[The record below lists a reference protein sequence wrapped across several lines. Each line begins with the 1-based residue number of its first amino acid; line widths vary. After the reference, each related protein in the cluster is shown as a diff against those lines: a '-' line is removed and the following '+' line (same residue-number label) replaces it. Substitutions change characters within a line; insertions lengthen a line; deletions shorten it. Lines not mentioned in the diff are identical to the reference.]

1 MMASGSQQM
10 NPPKADELDYIHFLI
25 AAQKVFTCTEAARCQ
40 PNHLDPPAHDAFTR
54 LLTREPPDTEALW
67 EEAKTLVEP
76 ERGLLVVDDT
86 TLDKPYSRKMELV
99 HRHWSGKHRRVVNGI
114 NLATLLWSKAE
125 ALVPTDFRVYD
136 KPRDGLTKNDHFRA
150 MLKQAK
156 ERGFEPRYVLFDSW
170 YSSLD
175 NLKAIRSYG
184 WRWLCRLKSNRLVNP
199 DKSGN
204 VAIKEVE
211 IPAEGRIVHL
221 KAYGMVKVFRT
232 VARDGGA
239 EHWATDD
246 FEMGESEREELEWAG
261 WGIETYHRA
270 LKQCCGIERAQARG
284 AQAQRNHLG
293 LALRAFLRLEANRLE
308 NGVSWYE
315 AKHSIVRD
323 AVRRYLAEPLY
334 LLSPTA

>member
-1 MMASGSQQM
+1 
-10 NPPKADELDYIHFLI
+10 
-25 AAQKVFTCTEAARCQ
+25 
-40 PNHLDPPAHDAFTR
+40 
-54 LLTREPPDTEALW
+54 
-67 EEAKTLVEP
+67 
-76 ERGLLVVDDT
+76 
-86 TLDKPYSRKMELV
+86 
-99 HRHWSGKHRRVVNGI
+99 
-114 NLATLLWSKAE
+114 
-125 ALVPTDFRVYD
+125 
-136 KPRDGLTKNDHFRA
+136 

-175 NLKAIRSYG
+175 NLKAIRSHG

-204 VAIKEVE
+204 VTIEEVE

-293 LALRAFLRLEANRLE
+293 LALRAFLRLEANRLG

-315 AKHSIVRD
+315 AKISIVRD

-334 LLSPTA
+334 LLSPTV